1 MLNGVE
7 EEKDPRNLVLTYD
20 LIYFILRSYANT
32 ENSNS
37 SNLIEPFLDDLFDK
51 VSCYFPINFEP
62 PKNDKFKI
70 TPEELKDKL
79 SKCFTASSS
88 LAKYA
93 FPFILD
99 KLTATQPETK
109 LECYSILNKMAT

>member
-1 MLNGVE
+1 MLSGVE

-32 ENSNS
+32 ENSES
-37 SNLIEPFLDDLFDK
+37 SNLIEPFIEDLFDK

-62 PKNDKFKI
+62 PKEDKFKI
-70 TPEELKDKL
+70 TPDELKEKL
-79 SKCFTASSS
+79 SKCFTASSH
-88 LAKYA
+88 LAKHS

-99 KLTATQPETK
+99 KLTAT
-109 LECYSILNKMAT
+109 